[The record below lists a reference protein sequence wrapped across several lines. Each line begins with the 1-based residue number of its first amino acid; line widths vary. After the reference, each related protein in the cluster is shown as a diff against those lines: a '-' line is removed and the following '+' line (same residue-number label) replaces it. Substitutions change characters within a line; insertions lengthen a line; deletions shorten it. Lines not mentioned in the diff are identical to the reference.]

1 MKKLRSRSGST
12 VRATGATTLGQE
24 SCLAFTLIELLVVIA
39 IIAILAAMLLP
50 TLSKAKDRAWLTSD
64 LNNIRQILLAAH
76 MFASDNKDFM
86 PFCGWG
92 GPQPDRDCWAYS
104 KDIGNYRGAGKND
117 AINFSNQVQAFKKGQ
132 LGNYLST
139 EKVLTCPKD
148 LSERQGGVKLK
159 QYIRR
164 DIKII
169 SYLWNGAINGYETGD
184 LRITMSKWPLSTFR
198 PTGMLIWEA
207 DEMQSEYV
215 FNDASSTPHEGIS
228 RRHGSSRIAKDQ
240 TDKVKGIATFGNLS
254 GSAFTVPLVKWLS
267 RSMAGPNI
275 WPQDPAFDGPNDAW
289 YVPNTRNGRN

>member
-1 MKKLRSRSGST
+1 MFMTSPFPGYRRSVS
-12 VRATGATTLGQE
+12 
-24 SCLAFTLIELLVVIA
+24 AFTLIELLVVIA
-39 IIAILAAMLLP
+39 IIAILASLLLP
-50 TLSKAKDRAWLTSD
+50 ALRSAKDRTYIVND
-64 LNNIRQILLAAH
+64 LNNIRQILLSAH
-76 MFASDNKDFM
+76 MFASDNNDYM

-92 GPQPDRDCWAYS
+92 GLPDRDSWAYS
-104 KDIGNYRGAGKND
+104 KDLAKFPGAGKND
-117 AINFSNQVQAFKKGQ
+117 SITFSNQVQAFKKGQ
-132 LGNYLST
+132 LGNYLGT

-148 LSERQGGVKLK
+148 FAERQTGVKLK

-184 LRITMSKWPLSTFR
+184 ARITMSKWPLSTFR

-240 TDKVKGIATFGNLS
+240 SDKVKGIATFGNLS
-254 GSAFTVPLVKWLS
+254 GSAFPAPLLKWLS
-267 RSMAGPNI
+267 RDFAGPNI
-275 WPQDPAFDGPNDAW
+275 WPQDPLFDGPNDAW
-289 YVPNTRNGRN
+289 YVPGTRNGRN